1 MVATVT
7 FRTSTTGLR
16 PRSDHAVVHG
26 RRALLSGPDYLS
38 PRAKQINAR
47 ELRRFKCNWPDTNAG
62 QHALLMQ
69 AWRDSRGGVL
79 PMNYTLVGG
88 IDANA
93 IEVQFV
99 EPPTVRLIGPS
110 RYELGCELVEVR

>member
-1 MVATVT
+1 MTATVT

-26 RRALLSGPDYLS
+26 RRALQSEPEYLS
-38 PRAKQINAR
+38 PRAKQVNAR
-47 ELRRFKCNWPDTNAG
+47 ELRRFRCNWPETNEG
-62 QHALLMQ
+62 QHALLVQ
-69 AWRDSRGGVL
+69 AWSDSRGGVL

-99 EPPTVRLIGPS
+99 EPPKIKRVGPVTFEMS
-110 RYELGCELVEVR
+110 CELVEVR